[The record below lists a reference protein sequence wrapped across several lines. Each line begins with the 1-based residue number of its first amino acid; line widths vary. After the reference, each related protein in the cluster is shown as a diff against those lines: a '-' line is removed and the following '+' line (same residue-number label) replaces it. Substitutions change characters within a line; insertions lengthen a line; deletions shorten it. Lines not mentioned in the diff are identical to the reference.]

1 MAEDPAPD
9 GVPARLDA
17 IFRAERGRILATL
30 IAILRD
36 FELAEEALSDAVS
49 AALTTWARQGVPQNP
64 RAWLVAAAKNRAIDR
79 LRRDATLARTLAAL
93 PAPDR
98 TQSIETLLAASGP

>member
-9 GVPARLDA
+9 AVHARLDA
-17 IFRAERGRILATL
+17 IFRAERGRILAAL

-49 AALTTWARQGVPQNP
+49 AALTA
-64 RAWLVAAAKNRAIDR
+64 
-79 LRRDATLARTLAAL
+79 
-93 PAPDR
+93 
-98 TQSIETLLAASGP
+98 